1 MPIKYL
7 LLLFSCLFL
16 NFAAP
21 QAAPTLL
28 FSAGANTTQ
37 SITIPLPI
45 LPKKAQKSTKSKP
58 KKRRKS
64 NVYSALPF
72 IYGILGIFFAI
83 WVLWGGIY
91 IMRWLISNMSNLA
104 TTRSSDLWTGLA
116 IILSPLLLLVPF
128 AIISGRNFA
137 GKKFKSWIA
146 VFYFLAVVAVVFAML
161 FFIFGLLTQIW
172 LFLPIALGLAI
183 FGGLGLFLSNQ
194 ALESYSGDNVML
206 PATPDENIEWNE
218 YNEE

>member
-7 LLLFSCLFL
+7 LLLFSCLLL
-16 NFAAP
+16 NFYAP

-37 SITIPLPI
+37 SITTSPPI
-45 LPKKAQKSTKSKP
+45 LPKKNKT
-58 KKRRKS
+58 KKRRKPNS
-64 NVYSALPF
+64 TAALVF
-72 IYGILGIFFAI
+72 IFAVIAVFFAI
-83 WVLWGGIY
+83 WVLWGSFY

-104 TTRSSDLWTGLA
+104 TSRSSDLWTGLMLILLPLS
-116 IILSPLLLLVPF
+116 IIIPF
-128 AIISGRNFA
+128 TISVGRHFA

-146 VFYFLAVVAVVFAML
+146 IFYFFAVTAVIFAAL
-161 FFIFGLLTQIW
+161 FLIYGLLTQIW
-172 LFLPIALGLAI
+172 LFLLIALGLAV

-194 ALESYSGDNVML
+194 ALESYSGDNVVL
-206 PATPDENIEWNE
+206 PATPDVNVEWNE